1 MKSVLRV
8 ALGSDENYLDGLA
21 GTLNGVARHASADE
35 VLAVVLDCGIA
46 EESWRELE
54 GVLRARHPKLA
65 LRRERVG
72 AERLAIFNRARHEHR
87 LNDTSYARLLL
98 PELLPE
104 WERIVYLDSDMLV
117 DADLT
122 PLMTRELGGAP
133 WGAVAEQ
140 HISTLGQNVEV
151 ERLSA
156 EEAGLRAFNTGLLVL
171 DLGAMRREGF
181 LEQVLKLGEMGRWAY
196 QDQALLNYIARGR
209 WHALPARW
217 NRQLFVTENF
227 SIYRDRPGS
236 VWHFIGKM
244 KPWHFEAGA
253 ARGLMA
259 DFWAEWADCGWTPRA
274 RGRWRPKSPAWR
286 DGVKAVRA
294 AVLRTARRFT
304 GGAFSG

>member
-1 MKSVLRV
+1 MKSVLQV
-8 ALGSDENYLDGLA
+8 ALGSDENYLDGLV
-21 GTLNGVARHASADE
+21 GTLNGVARRASADE

-46 EESWRELE
+46 EESWREME
-54 GVLRARHPKLA
+54 GVLRGRHPRLV
-65 LRRERVG
+65 LRRERTG
-72 AERLAIFNRARHEHR
+72 AERLAVFNRARHEHR

-98 PELLPE
+98 PELLPDL
-104 WERIVYLDSDMLV
+104 ERVVYLDCDMLV

-122 PLMTRELGGAP
+122 PLMERDLGGAP

-140 HISTLGQNVEV
+140 HIPKLGQNVEV

-156 EEAGLRAFNTGLLVL
+156 EEAGWRAFNTGLLVL

-196 QDQALLNYIARGR
+196 QDQALLNYIGRGR
-209 WHALPARW
+209 WHGLPARW

-227 SIYRDRPGS
+227 SIYRDRPES

-244 KPWHFEAGA
+244 KPWHFVIGE

-259 DFWAEWADCGWTPRA
+259 DFQAEWAECGWVPRA
-274 RGRWRPKSPAWR
+274 KGRWRPKSPAWR
-286 DGVKAVRA
+286 DGVKATRAAALRAARSVRA
-294 AVLRTARRFT
+294 
-304 GGAFSG
+304 GEGA